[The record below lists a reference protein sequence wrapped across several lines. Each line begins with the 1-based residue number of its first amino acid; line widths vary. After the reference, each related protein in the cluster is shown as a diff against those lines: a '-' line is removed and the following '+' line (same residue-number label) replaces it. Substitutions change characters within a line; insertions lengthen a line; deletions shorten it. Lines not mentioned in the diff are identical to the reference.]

1 MLSLYPV
8 IRPRFGGAFSL
19 AASDTDWP
27 VVILGFGL
35 AVFMSER
42 YAFKTGLRQCNWT
55 MSMTPAEF
63 YRQRATECFALA
75 DQISDPREREIT
87 HELALCWLRLL
98 DRANENGRQ
107 AASRDQTA
115 A

>member
-1 MLSLYPV
+1 VGL
-8 IRPRFGGAFSL
+8 FFSREWRRL
-19 AASDTDWP
+19 ARID
-27 VVILGFGL
+27 LGFGL
-35 AVFMSER
+35 AVFMSGR
-42 YAFKTGLRQCNWT
+42 YAFKTGLWQCNWT
-55 MSMTPAEF
+55 MPMTPAEF

-107 AASRDQTA
+107 AASPDRNA